1 MIMRIINC
9 FEEEI
14 EIKDALVD
22 SIESDS
28 YDQISSLQESVS
40 NLINVCVILSEILIK
55 NNLMSNEQLRKILDA
70 KYRIGE

>member
-1 MIMRIINC
+1 MRITNC

>member
-1 MIMRIINC
+1 MRIINC